1 MLLGI
6 VPETMELAV
15 GLSPEVAKSLPDLV
29 ERVVDEAAAMS
40 FGSRFHARIPMKH
53 LLPGVLL
60 MSLVSLAC
68 RDVDRDLPRPYRSL
82 EVPAARLDS
91 SDAQHRGRVLFLEH
105 CALCHGERGDGHGVR
120 REGLVRLRATSR
132 NPAWR
137 RSTSPRH
144 VFFAI
149 REGIAGTPM
158 PAWTNLSEQDAW
170 DLTAYVLSSG
180 GPR

>member
-1 MLLGI
+1 
-6 VPETMELAV
+6 
-15 GLSPEVAKSLPDLV
+15 
-29 ERVVDEAAAMS
+29 
-40 FGSRFHARIPMKH
+40 MKQ

-68 RDVDRDLPRPYRSL
+68 RDADRDLPRPYRSL
-82 EVPAARLDS
+82 DVPSALLGS
-91 SDAQHRGRVLFLEH
+91 SNAQRRGRALFLEH
-105 CALCHGERGDGHGVR
+105 CAFCHGERGDGHGVR
-120 REGLVRLRATSR
+120 REGLVRPPRDFT

-137 RSTSPRH
+137 RSTSPRR

-170 DLTAYVLSSG
+170 NLTAYVLSLG
-180 GPR
+180 GPT

>member
-1 MLLGI
+1 
-6 VPETMELAV
+6 
-15 GLSPEVAKSLPDLV
+15 
-29 ERVVDEAAAMS
+29 
-40 FGSRFHARIPMKH
+40 MKH
-53 LLPGVLL
+53 LLPVALL

-68 RDVDRDLPRPYRSL
+68 HDVDRDLPRPYRTF
-82 EVPAARLDS
+82 EVPAALLDS
-91 SDAQHRGRVLFLEH
+91 SDAQRRGRAVFLEH

-120 REGLVRLRATSR
+120 REGLVRPPRDFT

-158 PAWTNLSEQDAW
+158 PAWTNLSGQDAW
-170 DLTAYVLSSG
+170 NLTAYVLSLG